1 LLDFRWARGHTAQP
15 MPTSSTSV
23 AVKICG
29 ITSPGAI
36 DAAVEAGAVYG
47 GLVFHPGSP
56 RNVSLEQARV
66 LANHMR
72 GRLKIVA
79 LVADQDDTKIE
90 ALVKS
95 VCPDFLQLH
104 GSESVRRTA
113 EIRAR
118 FGLPVIKALPLAE
131 PSDLAL
137 AADYEKVADML
148 MFDAKPPKDAL
159 RGGGHGAAFDW
170 KILEGRSFTKPW
182 FLAGGLTPE
191 NVARAAALSGAQQ
204 VDVSSGVESSPGVKD
219 SARIRDFIAATKLP
233 ASLNRQSA

>member
-1 LLDFRWARGHTAQP
+1 

-36 DAAVEAGAVYG
+36 DAAAGAVYG

-66 LANHMR
+66 LADHMR
-72 GRLKIVA
+72 GRLKVVA
-79 LVADQDDTKIE
+79 LIADLDDTKIE
-90 ALVKS
+90 ALVQS
-95 VCPDFLQLH
+95 VRPDFLQLH
-104 GSESVRRTA
+104 GSESVKRTA

-118 FGLPVIKALPLAE
+118 FGLPVIKALPVAE
-131 PSDLAL
+131 PSDLAM
-137 AADYEKVADML
+137 AADYERVADML
-148 MFDAKPPKDAL
+148 MFDARPPKDAL

-191 NVARAAALSGAQQ
+191 NVARAIALSGATQ
-204 VDVSSGVESSPGVKD
+204 VDVSSGVESAPGVKD
-219 SARIRDFIAATKLP
+219 ATRIRDFINATKFP
-233 ASLNRQSA
+233 VQV